1 MIEDRI
7 YLFIYLVY
15 ISCLGDKKVRCL
27 WGFSDLRV
35 YGLEHQGCTIWNIKG
50 VRFGTGVQFGTPR
63 VYSLEHQEC
72 TVWNTKSVQ
81 FGTPRVY
88 GLEHQGCT
96 IWNIKG
102 VQFGTPRVYGL
113 EHQTRQ
119 TTRIKSVQ
127 FCTPILLIKTHE
139 YFLWNRIEF
148 RCKAVCT
155 FKMVHNTKKRIA

>member
-15 ISCLGDKKVRCL
+15 ISCLGNKKVRCL

-63 VYSLEHQEC
+63 VYGLEHHEC
-72 TVWNTKSVQ
+72 TVWNTKGVR
-81 FGTPRVY
+81 FRTPKACD
-88 GLEHQGCT
+88 LEHQECT
-96 IWNIKG
+96 IWNTKG
-102 VQFGTPRVYGL
+102 VRFR
-113 EHQTRQ
+113 
-119 TTRIKSVQ
+119 
-127 FCTPILLIKTHE
+127 TPILLIKTHE

-155 FKMVHNTKKRIA
+155 FKMVHNTK

>member
-15 ISCLGDKKVRCL
+15 ISCLGDKNVRCS
-27 WGFSDLRV
+27 WDFSDLRV
-35 YGLEHQGCTIWNIKG
+35 YGLEHQECTVWNTKG
-50 VRFGTGVQFGTPR
+50 VRFGTGVQFGTPK
-63 VYSLEHQEC
+63 VYGLEHQEC
-72 TVWNTKSVQ
+72 TVWNT
-81 FGTPRVY
+81 
-88 GLEHQGCT
+88 
-96 IWNIKG
+96 KG

>member
-63 VYSLEHQEC
+63 VYNLEHQEC

-88 GLEHQGCT
+88 GLEHQS
-96 IWNIKG
+96 
-102 VQFGTPRVYGL
+102 YL
-113 EHQTRQ
+113 
-119 TTRIKSVQ
+119 
-127 FCTPILLIKTHE
+127 
-139 YFLWNRIEF
+139 
-148 RCKAVCT
+148 
-155 FKMVHNTKKRIA
+155 

>member
-72 TVWNTKSVQ
+72 TVWNTKGVR
-81 FGTPRVY
+81 FRTPKVCD
-88 GLEHQGCT
+88 LEHQECT
-96 IWNIKG
+96 IWNTKG
-102 VQFGTPRVYGL
+102 VRFR
-113 EHQTRQ
+113 
-119 TTRIKSVQ
+119 
-127 FCTPILLIKTHE
+127 TPILLIKTTE

-148 RCKAVCT
+148 RCEVICT
-155 FKMVHNTKKRIA
+155 FKMIYNSKYRIA

>member
-63 VYSLEHQEC
+63 VYSLEHQ
-72 TVWNTKSVQ
+72 
-81 FGTPRVY
+81 
-88 GLEHQGCT
+88 GCT
-96 IWNIKG
+96 IWNTKG
-102 VQFGTPRVYGL
+102 VRFRTPKVCDL
-113 EHQTRQ
+113 EHQECTIWDTQGVRF
-119 TTRIKSVQ
+119 R
-127 FCTPILLIKTHE
+127 TPILLIKTTE

-148 RCKAVCT
+148 RCEVICT
-155 FKMVHNTKKRIA
+155 FKMIYNSKYRIA

>member
-63 VYSLEHQEC
+63 VYNLEHQEC
-72 TVWNTKSVQ
+72 TIWNTKS
-81 FGTPRVY
+81 
-88 GLEHQGCT
+88 
-96 IWNIKG
+96 

>member
-35 YGLEHQGCTIWNIKG
+35 YGLEHQGCT
-50 VRFGTGVQFGTPR
+50 
-63 VYSLEHQEC
+63 
-72 TVWNTKSVQ
+72 VWNTKSVQ

-88 GLEHQGCT
+88 SLEHQGCT
-96 IWNIKG
+96 IWNTKG
-102 VQFGTPRVYGL
+102 VRFRTPKVCDL
-113 EHQTRQ
+113 EHQECTIWDTQGVRF
-119 TTRIKSVQ
+119 R
-127 FCTPILLIKTHE
+127 TPILLIKTTE

-148 RCKAVCT
+148 RCEVICT
-155 FKMVHNTKKRIA
+155 FKMIYNSKYRIA

>member
-72 TVWNTKSVQ
+72 TVWNTKGVR
-81 FGTPRVY
+81 FRTPRVY
-88 GLEHQGCT
+88 GLEHQECT
-96 IWNIKG
+96 IWNTKG
-102 VQFGTPRVYGL
+102 VRFRTPN
-113 EHQTRQ
+113 
-119 TTRIKSVQ
+119 TTNY
-127 FCTPILLIKTHE
+127 TH
-139 YFLWNRIEF
+139 
-148 RCKAVCT
+148 
-155 FKMVHNTKKRIA
+155 

>member
-27 WGFSDLRV
+27 WGFSDL
-35 YGLEHQGCTIWNIKG
+35 
-50 VRFGTGVQFGTPR
+50 
-63 VYSLEHQEC
+63 
-72 TVWNTKSVQ
+72 
-81 FGTPRVY
+81 
-88 GLEHQGCT
+88 
-96 IWNIKG
+96 
-102 VQFGTPRVYGL
+102 RVYGL

-148 RCKAVCT
+148 RCEVICT
-155 FKMVHNTKKRIA
+155 FKMIYNSKYRIA

>member
-50 VRFGTGVQFGTPR
+50 VRFGTGVQLGTPR
-63 VYSLEHQEC
+63 VYYLENQEC
-72 TVWNTKSVQ
+72 TVWNTKS
-81 FGTPRVY
+81 
-88 GLEHQGCT
+88 
-96 IWNIKG
+96 

>member
-63 VYSLEHQEC
+63 VYSLEHQ
-72 TVWNTKSVQ
+72 
-81 FGTPRVY
+81 
-88 GLEHQGCT
+88 GCT
-96 IWNIKG
+96 IWNTKG
-102 VQFGTPRVYGL
+102 VRFRTPKVCDL
-113 EHQTRQ
+113 EHQECTIWDTQGVRF
-119 TTRIKSVQ
+119 R
-127 FCTPILLIKTHE
+127 TPILLIKTTE

-148 RCKAVCT
+148 RCEVICI
-155 FKMVHNTKKRIA
+155 FKMIYNSKYRIA

>member
-63 VYSLEHQEC
+63 VYNLEHQEC
-72 TVWNTKSVQ
+72 TVWNTKS
-81 FGTPRVY
+81 
-88 GLEHQGCT
+88 
-96 IWNIKG
+96 

>member
-15 ISCLGDKKVRCL
+15 ISCLGDKNVRCS
-27 WGFSDLRV
+27 WDFSDLRV
-35 YGLEHQGCTIWNIKG
+35 YGLEHQECTVWNTKG
-50 VRFGTGVQFGTPR
+50 VRFGTGVQFVTPR
-63 VYSLEHQEC
+63 VYDLEHQEC
-72 TVWNTKSVQ
+72 TVWNT
-81 FGTPRVY
+81 
-88 GLEHQGCT
+88 
-96 IWNIKG
+96 KG

-148 RCKAVCT
+148 RCEVICT
-155 FKMVHNTKKRIA
+155 FKMIYNSKYRIA

>member
-72 TVWNTKSVQ
+72 TVWNTKGVR
-81 FGTPRVY
+81 FRTPKVCD
-88 GLEHQGCT
+88 LEHQECT
-96 IWNIKG
+96 IWDTQG
-102 VQFGTPRVYGL
+102 VRFR
-113 EHQTRQ
+113 
-119 TTRIKSVQ
+119 
-127 FCTPILLIKTHE
+127 TPILLIKTTE

-148 RCKAVCT
+148 RCEVICT
-155 FKMVHNTKKRIA
+155 FKMIYNSKYRIA